1 MKLIVGLGNPGPEH
15 EGTRHNVGF
24 DVLDRVARRHVS
36 HVNNAAS
43 GPARS
48 KFGGLVLEAE
58 IGRSDGARRAASTDT
73 EPVRVLL
80 LKPLTYMNRSGQSVA
95 EAVRFHKLDPAQDLL
110 VIVDDLALACGVI
123 RLRDRG
129 SAGGHNGL
137 ADIERLLGTDV
148 YARLRVGIDPP
159 KAVPQVSYVL
169 GRFRPDQRERLE
181 PALEDSVAA
190 ATCWATEG
198 INTAMNRFNKRNV
211 VEGAESRSTDS
222 KKQGA
227 GSG

>member
-1 MKLIVGLGNPGPEH
+1 MGWHRIVLGIGNPGPEYD
-15 EGTRHNVGF
+15 GTRHNVGF
-24 DVLDRVARRHVS
+24 DVLDRLARRHS
-36 HVNNAAS
+36 DPAS
-43 GPARS
+43 AGPARS
-48 KFGGLVLEAE
+48 KFGGLVLEAS
-58 IGRSDGARRAASTDT
+58 IGGGSDRGAKGGASATT

-148 YARLRVGIDPP
+148 YARLRLGIDPP
-159 KAVPQVSYVL
+159 KAVPQASYVL
-169 GRFRPDQRERLE
+169 GRFRPDQRERLA

-198 INTAMNRFNKRNV
+198 ITTAMNRFNKRNV
-211 VEGAESRSTDS
+211 VEGGASVSTPSDRVT
-222 KKQGA
+222 
-227 GSG
+227 